1 MIYEQIHAG
10 GNQEASVA
18 EQCRVLGV
26 SRSGYYDWCERP
38 VSARDRENARLLE
51 KIRVVHTE
59 SEQTYGS
66 PRVHTELQEQ
76 GERCG
81 KNRIARLMR
90 ENKVVSIHRRKY
102 RTTTDSSHCLPVVEN
117 ILAREFEA
125 SAPDQKWVG
134 DITYLRTREGWL
146 YLAVVMDLF
155 SRQIIGWSMSESL
168 SKDLAVDALDMALKQ
183 RGVGPELFHSDRGV
197 QYASGRYQGM
207 LERQGTIPSMS
218 RRGNCWDNAVAE
230 SFFKTLKVERVYRRA
245 YVTRAHA
252 RRDVFDYIER
262 FYNRKRRHSSIG
274 NINPVAF
281 EKQYRSAA

>member
-10 GNQEASVA
+10 RLDAAVA

-38 VSARDRENARLLE
+38 VSQREHENARLLE
-51 KIRVVHTE
+51 KIKLVHKE

-66 PRVHTELQEQ
+66 PRVYTELEEQ
-76 GERCG
+76 GETCG

-102 RTTTDSSHCLPVVEN
+102 RATTESNHALPVAEN
-117 ILAREFEA
+117 ILGRKFQA

-134 DITYLRTREGWL
+134 DITYLQTREGWL
-146 YLAVVMDLF
+146 YLAVVIDLF

-168 SKDLAVDALDMALKQ
+168 SKDLAVDSLEMALEQ
-183 RGVGPELFHSDRGV
+183 RGVAPELFHSDRGV
-197 QYASGRYQGM
+197 QYASGRYQSM
-207 LERQGTIPSMS
+207 LEEQGTIQSMS
-218 RRGNCWDNAVAE
+218 RRANCWDNAVAE

-274 NINPVAF
+274 NLSPVAF
-281 EKQYRSAA
+281 EEQYWSAA